1 MIGGTVTI
9 SIEDF
14 DRLRDTEK
22 QLKGL
27 IREISSCSEVSH
39 HGKGIDKKT
48 FLKVNTKKVEK
59 ILKEYNPEKELEREW
74 IDHVAW
80 NEQVSLY
87 FEDAEGSIEKS
98 LLTGHRHEQL
108 AEIME
113 TIEKLDDLNYA
124 DKTLEQL
131 TSGKVK
137 CIDDLLYELQ
147 EELGCISEE

>member
-1 MIGGTVTI
+1 MIDGTVKI

-27 IREISSCSEVSH
+27 IREINRCSEVSH
-39 HGKGIDKKT
+39 HGKGIEKKT

-59 ILKEYNPEKELEREW
+59 ILKEYNPDKKLEDEW
-74 IDHVAW
+74 IDYVAW
-80 NEQVSLY
+80 NEQVAVY
-87 FEDAEGSIEKS
+87 FEDEEGSIEKS

-108 AEIME
+108 ATIME
-113 TIEKLDDLNYA
+113 TIEKLDDLNCA

-131 TSGKVK
+131 TNGKIR

-147 EELGCISEE
+147 EELGCISEQ